1 MDGGRLALQN
11 STSSGTATWECGGVS
26 NDAGSAARVGSTIVA
41 RNATYSSR
49 PPDVRGAFASP
60 GYNLI
65 GVGFGATGFNGPG
78 GAAAA
83 GAFDQR
89 GPGFA
94 RVVGGRIDIGAFE
107 VQPAP
112 TVSSVVVNNGAAQ
125 RSLVTTLTVTFDS
138 VVTILP
144 GAFTLPRVGLPDGG
158 AGAGATVG
166 AIAVDAQTVNGATV
180 ATLTFSGANVTAG
193 SLDDGNWTLTIDHTE
208 VLSAAIG
215 TTPAADF
222 SQPGIRRPFG
232 DATGDGRVDNADF
245 FLFRSTFGLR
255 SGQAGF
261 WADFDYDGNGL
272 IDNADF
278 FQLRKRF
285 GWSVQRPPS
294 PGRRPRCLP
303 ASVC

>member
-11 STSSGTATWECGGVS
+11 STGSGTATWECGGVS

-83 GAFDQR
+83 GACDQR

-193 SLDDGNWTLTIDHTE
+193 SLDDGNWTLP
-208 VLSAAIG
+208 L
-215 TTPAADF
+215 TTP
-222 SQPGIRRPFG
+222 
-232 DATGDGRVDNADF
+232 
-245 FLFRSTFGLR
+245 RS
-255 SGQAGF
+255 
-261 WADFDYDGNGL
+261 Y
-272 IDNADF
+272 
-278 FQLRKRF
+278 
-285 GWSVQRPPS
+285 RPPS
-294 PGRRPRCLP
+294 APRRRPTSASP
-303 ASVC
+303 ASGGRSGTRPVTAGWTMPTSSSSARPSACAPARRDFGRTLTTMATA